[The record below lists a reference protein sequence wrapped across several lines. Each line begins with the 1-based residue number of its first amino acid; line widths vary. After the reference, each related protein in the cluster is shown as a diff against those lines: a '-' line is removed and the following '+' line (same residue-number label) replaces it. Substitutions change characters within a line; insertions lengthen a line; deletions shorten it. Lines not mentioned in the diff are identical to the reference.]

1 MRSKT
6 TEADVERMLDYV
18 VGESYGSYYYDGIRN
33 SHNVKVM
40 EKYLKLMTGVK
51 GSDFLE
57 RKRIWSEMDDA
68 IRSLTIEEQVED
80 VNTYE
85 WVIETLIE
93 SKAIRLAKEGEQT
106 DGLSIV
112 LPKRLRYLRRR

>member
-6 TEADVERMLDYV
+6 TEEDVERMLDYV
-18 VGESYGSYYYDGIRN
+18 VGESYGSYYYDRIRN
-33 SHNVKVM
+33 SHNVKAM

-68 IRSLTIEEQVED
+68 IRSLTIEEQID
-80 VNTYE
+80 AVNTYE

-93 SKAIRLAKEGEQT
+93 SKAIRLAKEGEHT

-112 LPKRLRYLRRR
+112 LPKRLRYLRRQ